1 MIAGVYN
8 LTIEKGSTFGRLISV
23 EQPDLATDPTGQTFE
38 NFDLSGFTAR
48 MHIRRTI
55 DTLTPMITL
64 TTENGRIAINP
75 SIVGDATKNNEISL
89 SITAA
94 DTATMGDAITTS
106 GVYDLEIISAGGTV
120 SKVIRGDVTLIPEV
134 TR

>member
-8 LTIEKGSTFGRLISV
+8 LTIEQGSTFGRLIAI

-55 DTLTPMITL
+55 DTATPMITL

-75 SIVGDATKNNEISL
+75 SVVGDATKNNEISL

-94 DTATMGDAITTS
+94 DTATITTS
-106 GVYDLEIISAGGTV
+106 GVYDLEIISIGGTV

>member
-8 LTIEKGSTFGRLISV
+8 ITIEQGSTFGRLISI

-55 DTLTPMITL
+55 DTPTPMITL

-75 SIVGDATKNNEISL
+75 NISGAPTRNNEISL
-89 SITAA
+89 MITAA
-94 DTATMGDAITTS
+94 DTAGITTS

>member
-1 MIAGVYN
+1 VIAGVYN
-8 LTIEKGSTFGRLISV
+8 LTIEQGSTFGRLISI
-23 EQPDLATDPTGQTFE
+23 EQPNLAADPTGQTFE
-38 NFDLSGFTAR
+38 NFNLAGFTAR

-55 DTLTPMITL
+55 DTTTPMITL

-75 SIVGDATKNNEISL
+75 NIAGTPTRNNEISL
-89 SITAA
+89 MITAA
-94 DTATMGDAITTS
+94 DTATITTS

>member
-8 LTIEKGSTFGRLISV
+8 ITIEQGSTFGRLISV
-23 EQPDLATDPTGQTFE
+23 EQPNLAADPTGQTFE
-38 NFDLSGFTAR
+38 NFNLAGFTAR

-55 DTLTPMITL
+55 DTASPMIIL

-75 SIVGDATKNNEISL
+75 NIAGNATKNNEISL
-89 SITAA
+89 MITAA
-94 DTATMGDAITTS
+94 DTATITTS

>member
-8 LTIEKGSTFGRLISV
+8 LTIEQGSTFGRLIAI

-75 SIVGDATKNNEISL
+75 SVVGDATKNNEISL

-94 DTATMGDAITTS
+94 DTATITTS

>member
-8 LTIEKGSTFGRLISV
+8 ITIEQGSTFGRLISI

-38 NFDLSGFTAR
+38 NFDLSGFAAR

-55 DTLTPMITL
+55 DTPTPMITL

-75 SIVGDATKNNEISL
+75 NIAGAPTRNNEISL
-89 SITAA
+89 MITAA
-94 DTATMGDAITTS
+94 DTATITTS

>member
-8 LTIEKGSTFGRLISV
+8 LTIEQGSTFGRLISV

-48 MHIRRTI
+48 MRIRRTI

-75 SIVGDATKNNEISL
+75 SIAGYPTRNNEISL

-94 DTATMGDAITTS
+94 DTATITTS

>member
-8 LTIEKGSTFGRLISV
+8 LTIEQGSTFGRLIAI

-94 DTATMGDAITTS
+94 DTATITTS

>member
-8 LTIEKGSTFGRLISV
+8 LTIEQGSTFGRLISL
-23 EQPDLATDPTGQTFE
+23 EQPDLATDPTGATFE
-38 NFDLSGFTAR
+38 NFNLAGFTAR

-55 DTLTPMITL
+55 DSTSTIIVL
-64 TTENGRIAINP
+64 TTENSRITINP
-75 SIVGDATKNNEISL
+75 NIGGDATKNNEISL

-94 DTATMGDAITTS
+94 DTATILTS
-106 GVYDLEIISAGGTV
+106 GVYDLEIISSGGTV
-120 SKVIRGDVTLIPEV
+120 SKVIRGDVTLISEV

>member
-1 MIAGVYN
+1 MIAGIYN
-8 LTIEKGSTFGRLISV
+8 ITIEQGSTFVRLISI
-23 EQPDLATDPTGQTFE
+23 EQPDLEADPTGQTFE
-38 NFDLSGFTAR
+38 NYSLAGHTAR

-55 DTLTPMITL
+55 DTTTPMITL

-75 SIVGDATKNNEISL
+75 NIAGNATRNNEISL
-89 SITAA
+89 SVTAA
-94 DTATMGDAITTS
+94 DTATITTS
-106 GVYDLEIISAGGTV
+106 GVYDLEIISAGGIV

>member
-1 MIAGVYN
+1 
-8 LTIEKGSTFGRLISV
+8 
-23 EQPDLATDPTGQTFE
+23 
-38 NFDLSGFTAR
+38 

-55 DTLTPMITL
+55 DTTTPMITL

-75 SIVGDATKNNEISL
+75 NIAESPTKNNEISL

-94 DTATMGDAITTS
+94 DTATITSS
-106 GVYDLEIISAGGTV
+106 GVYDLEIISTGGTV

>member
-8 LTIEKGSTFGRLISV
+8 LTIEKGSTFARLVSI
-23 EQPDLATDPTGQTFE
+23 EQPDLAADPTGQTFE

-55 DTLTPMITL
+55 DSETPMITL

-75 SIVGDATKNNEISL
+75 NIAGTPTKNNEIAL

-94 DTATMGDAITTS
+94 DTTAIDPNSTS

>member
-8 LTIEKGSTFGRLISV
+8 ITIEQGSTFGRLISV
-23 EQPDLATDPTGQTFE
+23 EQPDLEADPTGQTFE
-38 NFDLSGFTAR
+38 NYSLAGHTAR

-55 DTLTPMITL
+55 DTATPMITL

-75 SIVGDATKNNEISL
+75 NIAGNATRNNEISL
-89 SITAA
+89 SIAAA
-94 DTATMGDAITTS
+94 DTATITTS
-106 GVYDLEIISAGGTV
+106 GVYDLEIISAGGIV

>member
-8 LTIEKGSTFGRLISV
+8 ITIEQGSTFGRLISV
-23 EQPDLATDPTGQTFE
+23 EQPDLVTDPTGQTFQ
-38 NFDLSGFTAR
+38 NFNLVGFTAR

-55 DTLTPMITL
+55 NTESPMITL

-75 SIVGDATKNNEISL
+75 NIAAYPAKNNEISL

-94 DTATMGDAITTS
+94 DTATIITS

>member
-8 LTIEKGSTFGRLISV
+8 ITIEQGSTFGRLISI
-23 EQPDLATDPTGQTFE
+23 EHPDIEADPTGQTFE

-48 MHIRRTI
+48 MHIRRTV
-55 DTLTPMITL
+55 DSATPMITL
-64 TTENGRIAINP
+64 TTENGRILINP
-75 SIVGDATKNNEISL
+75 DVVAAPTRNNEIEL

-94 DTATMGDAITTS
+94 DTSTITSS
-106 GVYDLEIISAGGTV
+106 GVYDLEIISAGGIV
-120 SKVIRGDVTLIPEV
+120 SKVIRGDVTLVPEV

>member
-8 LTIEKGSTFGRLISV
+8 LTIEQGSTFGRLISV

-38 NFDLSGFTAR
+38 NFDLAGYTAR

-55 DTLTPMITL
+55 DSSTAMITL

-75 SIVGDATKNNEISL
+75 NIVGYPTRNNEISL

-94 DTATMGDAITTS
+94 DTATITTS

>member
-8 LTIEKGSTFGRLISV
+8 LTIEQGSTFGRLISI

-38 NFDLSGFTAR
+38 NFNLAGFTAR

-55 DTLTPMITL
+55 DTATPMITL
-64 TTENGRIAINP
+64 TTENGRITINP
-75 SIVGDATKNNEISL
+75 SIAGYPTKNNEISL

-94 DTATMGDAITTS
+94 DTATITTS

>member
-1 MIAGVYN
+1 MIAGIYN
-8 LTIEKGSTFGRLISV
+8 ITIEQGSTFGRLVSV
-23 EQPDLATDPTGQTFE
+23 EQPDLATDPTGATFE
-38 NFDLSGFTAR
+38 NFQLSGFTAR

-55 DTLTPMITL
+55 ETTTPMITL

-75 SIVGDATKNNEISL
+75 NIVDFPTNNNEISL

-94 DTATMGDAITTS
+94 DTATILSS
-106 GVYDLEIISAGGTV
+106 GVYDLEIISATGTV

>member
-1 MIAGVYN
+1 VIAGVYN
-8 LTIEKGSTFGRLISV
+8 LTIEQGSTFGRLISV

-55 DTLTPMITL
+55 DTATPMITL

-75 SIVGDATKNNEISL
+75 SVVGDATKNNEISL

-94 DTATMGDAITTS
+94 DTATITTS
-106 GVYDLEIISAGGTV
+106 GVYDLEIISTGGTV

>member
-8 LTIEKGSTFGRLISV
+8 IIIEQGSTFFRQLTI
-23 EQPDLATDPTGQTFE
+23 EQPDLDADPTGETFI
-38 NFDLSGFTAR
+38 NYNLAGHTAR
-48 MHIRRTI
+48 MHIRRTVES
-55 DTLTPMITL
+55 TTPIITL

-75 SIVGDATKNNEISL
+75 YVADTPTRNNEIFLTVS
-89 SITAA
+89 AA
-94 DTATMGDAITTS
+94 DTALLETS
-106 GVYDLEIISAGGTV
+106 GVYDLEIVSSGDVV

>member
-1 MIAGVYN
+1 MIAGIYN
-8 LTIEKGSTFGRLISV
+8 LTIEQGSTFARLISV

-38 NFDLSGFTAR
+38 NFNLAGFTAR

-55 DTLTPMITL
+55 DTATPIIIL
-64 TTENGRIAINP
+64 TTENGRISVNP
-75 SIVGDATKNNEISL
+75 NIAGNATKNNEISL

-94 DTATMGDAITTS
+94 DTATITTS
-106 GVYDLEIISAGGTV
+106 GVYDLEIVSAGGTV

-134 TR
+134 TK